1 MRFAVAELFKR
12 KEGGYALNPPQLEF
26 EAAVPNAE
34 KSCRN
39 EKGGRICVR
48 NRSKDEATAYSCRIA
63 CAVDVR
69 RDGGEMGKGG
79 IGRGVE

>member
-1 MRFAVAELFKR
+1 LRFAVAELFKR

-48 NRSKDEATAYSCRIA
+48 NWSKNEATAYSCRIA

-69 RDGGEMGKGG
+69 RDGGGW
-79 IGRGVE
+79 GRGDGARG